1 MNQATGNRLAA
12 QLNRLVDFAPVLIA
26 LLLALVVSSV
36 LLVALNA
43 DPLTAFGFMLEG
55 AVGTENA
62 TAETLVKATPI
73 LFVGI
78 GITVAFRG
86 GMINIGGE
94 GQMIAGALAGVTVA
108 LILGEARV
116 PPDMAKVRGAFD
128 IIIVTCSLIA
138 GFIAGALYGG
148 LAGFLKAYFGV
159 NEILSTIMLNQIA
172 VQMMNFL
179 LNGILLDPAEAGF
192 NNIPKTAR
200 LVTAAQLPRLSIPI
214 GDPFLFARTRLH
226 WGLIIAIALAVIV
239 YIFLW
244 RTSLGYRI
252 RAVGENERASSY
264 AGINV
269 KLQMMLSM
277 FLAGGFAGL
286 AGVVQVLGLQYRLQT
301 DGSPAGFTAA
311 AGFNGIV
318 AALFGGLNPVGAIPA
333 SAFFGGLLVGAQK
346 MQREIGVPA
355 SLITAVNGLI
365 VVFVVSS
372 EIFILQRSKRRV
384 SLQETPEETPLGP
397 HDEPPLGPPVESGG
411 GKTPLGPP
419 VGSGGGKTPHDSRS
433 EASG

>member
-1 MNQATGNRLAA
+1 MNKASGFSQSALAGR
-12 QLNRLVDFAPVLIA
+12 LNRLIDFAPVLIA
-26 LLLALVVSSV
+26 LLLALLVSSV
-36 LLVALNA
+36 LLLALNA
-43 DPLTAFGFMLEG
+43 NPLEAYDFMLQG
-55 AVGTENA
+55 AAGSENA
-62 TAETLVKATPI
+62 VAETLVKATPI

-78 GITVAFRG
+78 GITIAFRG

-108 LILGEARV
+108 LIMGEMRV
-116 PPDMAKVRGAFD
+116 PPELAKEKGAFD
-128 IIIVTCSLIA
+128 LIIVTCSLLG
-138 GFIAGALYGG
+138 GFLAGALYGG
-148 LAGFLKAYFGV
+148 LAGFLKAYFDV

-200 LVTAAQLPRLSIPI
+200 LVTAAQLPRLSLPI
-214 GDPFLFARTRLH
+214 GDPYLFARTRLH
-226 WGLIIAIALAVIV
+226 WGLLIAVVLAIVIYV
-239 YIFLW
+239 FLW

-252 RAVGENERASSY
+252 RAVGENQRASSY

-269 KLQMMLSM
+269 KRQMMFSM

-318 AALFGGLNPVGAIPA
+318 AALFGGLNPIGAIPA
-333 SAFFGGLLVGAQK
+333 AAFFGGLLVGAQK
-346 MQREIGVPA
+346 MQRELGVPA

-384 SLQETPEETPLGP
+384 SVAESETSTPSPTLNPSPMKREGLASGV
-397 HDEPPLGPPVESGG
+397 DGEESG
-411 GKTPLGPP
+411 
-419 VGSGGGKTPHDSRS
+419 
-433 EASG
+433 

>member
-1 MNQATGNRLAA
+1 MNKVSQSALAA
-12 QLNRLVDFAPVLIA
+12 RLNRLIDFSPVIIALALAMLVSSILLIA
-26 LLLALVVSSV
+26 LD
-36 LLVALNA
+36 A
-43 DPLTAFGFMLEG
+43 DPLAAFSAMLEG
-55 AVGTENA
+55 SVGSENA

-78 GITVAFRG
+78 GITIAFRG

-108 LILGEARV
+108 LVLGEARV
-116 PPDMAKVRGAFD
+116 PADMAKTPGAFD
-128 IIIVTCSLIA
+128 LIIVTLSLLG
-138 GFIAGALYGG
+138 GFLAGALYGG
-148 LAGFLKAYFGV
+148 LAGFLKAYFNV

-179 LNGILLDPAEAGF
+179 LNGILLDPSEAGF

-200 LVTAAQLPRLSIPI
+200 LVTAAQLPRLSLPL
-214 GDPFLFARTRLH
+214 GDPWLFARTRLH
-226 WGLIIAIALAVIV
+226 WGLIIAIVLAVLI

-252 RAVGENERASSY
+252 RAVGENERASSF

-269 KLQMMLSM
+269 KRQMMFSM

-301 DGSPAGFTAA
+301 DGSPAGFTGS

-318 AALFGGLNPVGAIPA
+318 AALFGGLNPIGAIPA

-346 MQREIGVPA
+346 MQRELGVPA
-355 SLITAVNGLI
+355 SLITAVNGLV

-372 EIFILQRSKRRV
+372 EIFIQQRSKRRV
-384 SLQETPEETPLGP
+384 SVSEEEDG
-397 HDEPPLGPPVESGG
+397 
-411 GKTPLGPP
+411 
-419 VGSGGGKTPHDSRS
+419 
-433 EASG
+433 

>member
-1 MNQATGNRLAA
+1 MNRVSQSALAA
-12 QLNRLVDFAPVLIA
+12 RLNRLIDFSPVLIA
-26 LLLALVVSSV
+26 LLLALVVSSI
-36 LLVALNA
+36 LLIFLNA
-43 DPLTAFGFMLEG
+43 DPLAAYSAMLEG
-55 AVGTENA
+55 AIGSENA

-94 GQMIAGALAGVTVA
+94 GQMIVGALAGTTVA
-108 LILGEARV
+108 LLLGEARV
-116 PPDMAKVRGAFD
+116 SAELAKTPGAFD
-128 IIIVTCSLIA
+128 LIIVTCSLIG
-138 GFIAGALYGG
+138 GFLAGALYGG
-148 LAGFLKAYFGV
+148 LAGFLKAYFDV

-179 LNGILLDPAEAGF
+179 LNGILLDPATAGF

-200 LVTAAQLPRLSIPI
+200 LVTAAQLPRLSLPI
-214 GDPFLFARTRLH
+214 GDPYIFARTRLH
-226 WGLIIAIALAVIV
+226 WGLIVAVVLAVIV
-239 YIFLW
+239 FIFLW
-244 RTSLGYRI
+244 RTSMGYRI
-252 RAVGENERASSY
+252 RAVGENQRASSY

-269 KLQMMLSM
+269 KRQMMFSM

-301 DGSPAGFTAA
+301 DGSPAGFTGS

-318 AALFGGLNPVGAIPA
+318 AALFGGLNPIGAIPA

-346 MQREIGVPA
+346 MQRELGVPA

-384 SLQETPEETPLGP
+384 SVAEQAEESQ
-397 HDEPPLGPPVESGG
+397 DEEDTG
-411 GKTPLGPP
+411 
-419 VGSGGGKTPHDSRS
+419 
-433 EASG
+433 

>member
-1 MNQATGNRLAA
+1 MNKVSQSALAA
-12 QLNRLVDFAPVLIA
+12 RLNRLIDFSPVIIA
-26 LLLALVVSSV
+26 LALALVVSSV
-36 LLVALNA
+36 LLVALDA
-43 DPLTAFGFMLEG
+43 DPLAAFSAMLEG
-55 AVGTENA
+55 SVGSENA

-78 GITVAFRG
+78 GITIAFRG

-108 LILGEARV
+108 LVLGEARV
-116 PPDMAKVRGAFD
+116 PTDMAKTPGAFD
-128 IIIVTCSLIA
+128 LIIVALSLLG
-138 GFIAGALYGG
+138 GFLAGALYGG
-148 LAGFLKAYFGV
+148 LAGFLKAYFDV

-179 LNGILLDPAEAGF
+179 LNGILLDPSEAGF

-200 LVTAAQLPRLSIPI
+200 LVTAAQLPRLSLPL
-214 GDPFLFARTRLH
+214 GDPWIFARTRLH
-226 WGLIIAIALAVIV
+226 WGLIIAIVLAVII

-252 RAVGENERASSY
+252 RAVGENQRASSF

-269 KLQMMLSM
+269 KRQMMFSM

-301 DGSPAGFTAA
+301 DGSPAGFTGS

-318 AALFGGLNPVGAIPA
+318 AALFGGLNPIGAIPA

-346 MQREIGVPA
+346 MQRELGVPA
-355 SLITAVNGLI
+355 SLITAVNGLV

-384 SLQETPEETPLGP
+384 SVGEEPE
-397 HDEPPLGPPVESGG
+397 DEQDAEDDG
-411 GKTPLGPP
+411 
-419 VGSGGGKTPHDSRS
+419 
-433 EASG
+433 

>member
-1 MNQATGNRLAA
+1 MNRVSQSALAA
-12 QLNRLVDFAPVLIA
+12 RLNRLIDFSPLLIA
-26 LLLALVVSSV
+26 LLLALIVSSI
-36 LLVALNA
+36 LLIFLNA
-43 DPLTAFGFMLEG
+43 DPLAAYSAMLEG
-55 AVGTENA
+55 AIGSENA

-78 GITVAFRG
+78 GITIAFRG

-94 GQMIAGALAGVTVA
+94 GQMIVGALAGTTVA

-116 PPDMAKVRGAFD
+116 SAELAKTPGAFD
-128 IIIVTCSLIA
+128 LIIVTCSLIG
-138 GFIAGALYGG
+138 GFLAGALYGG
-148 LAGFLKAYFGV
+148 LAGFLKAYFDV

-179 LNGILLDPAEAGF
+179 LNGILLDPATAGF

-200 LVTAAQLPRLSIPI
+200 LVTAAQLPRLSLPI
-214 GDPFLFARTRLH
+214 GDPYIFARTRLH
-226 WGLIIAIALAVIV
+226 WGLIVAVVLAVIV
-239 YIFLW
+239 FIFLW
-244 RTSLGYRI
+244 RTSMGYRI
-252 RAVGENERASSY
+252 RAVGENQRASSY

-269 KLQMMLSM
+269 KRQMMFSM

-301 DGSPAGFTAA
+301 DGSPAGFTGS

-318 AALFGGLNPVGAIPA
+318 AALFGGLNPIGAIPA

-346 MQREIGVPA
+346 MQRELGVPA

-384 SLQETPEETPLGP
+384 SVAEQAEESQ
-397 HDEPPLGPPVESGG
+397 DEED
-411 GKTPLGPP
+411 T
-419 VGSGGGKTPHDSRS
+419 D
-433 EASG
+433 

>member
-1 MNQATGNRLAA
+1 MNKASGFSQLVAA
-12 QLNRLVDFAPVLIA
+12 SRLNRLIDFSPVLIA
-26 LLLALVVSSV
+26 LVLALVVASV
-36 LLVALNA
+36 LLLALSAN
-43 DPLTAFGFMLEG
+43 PLEAYAAMLEG
-55 AVGTENA
+55 AIGTDNA

-78 GITVAFRG
+78 GITIAFRG

-94 GQMIAGALAGVTVA
+94 GQMIAGALAGTTVA
-108 LILGEARV
+108 LILG
-116 PPDMAKVRGAFD
+116 DMRIAPEFAKEKGAFD
-128 IIIVTCSLIA
+128 LIIVTCSLLG
-138 GFIAGALYGG
+138 GFLAGALYGG
-148 LAGFLKAYFGV
+148 LAGFLKAYFDV

-179 LNGILLDPAEAGF
+179 LNGILLDPAEAGI

-200 LVTAAQLPRLSIPI
+200 LVTAAQLPRLSLPI
-214 GDPFLFARTRLH
+214 GDPYLFTRTRLH
-226 WGLIIAIALAVIV
+226 WGLIVAMVLAVII

-252 RAVGENERASSY
+252 RAVGENQRASSY

-269 KLQMMLSM
+269 KRQMMLSM

-301 DGSPAGFTAA
+301 DGSPAGFTGA

-318 AALFGGLNPVGAIPA
+318 AALFGGLNPIGAIPA
-333 SAFFGGLLVGAQK
+333 AAFFGGLLVGAQK
-346 MQREIGVPA
+346 MQRDLGTPA
-355 SLITAVNGLI
+355 SLITAINGLI

-384 SLQETPEETPLGP
+384 SVEEQTG
-397 HDEPPLGPPVESGG
+397 EEE
-411 GKTPLGPP
+411 KAEE
-419 VGSGGGKTPHDSRS
+419 DS
-433 EASG
+433 